1 MQNRYVDSSLY
12 RFLSRPKVILFG
24 SQYYYKTDDNESYR
38 LEVHLPNR
46 NKGRRLFAWIGYLIV
61 NPLAFAIHHIHSFAD
76 RSNRVSIR
84 NAIIQQNENQK
95 IDKTQLNLLFKSE
108 VTDSYDVL
116 LNTFDKKELELHYR
130 FCSIVKKIKKTEDW
144 NNQEILSE
152 FNATYQEAALNF
164 PIFLIAMHKLM
175 EAENIKTNHLLD
187 DPISQVERLVLQVDG
202 HRSPYNIT
210 YYRDD
215 AEKKPIDQRAPLVP
229 LTEGMTRE
237 RQQQLLADED
247 KKLIREKVYSIP
259 DNHILVF
266 RLCYATLIEMYHFA
280 KEKYANAAE
289 FYDKTNC
296 STSHQWRQG
305 FNTNMKLFN
314 SLFHHETFRHDL
326 AGQDG
331 DERVEKWTRIDTDKD
346 HGSFSPYPAT
356 RPTRPGL

>member
-1 MQNRYVDSSLY
+1 MQNRYVDSSIY
-12 RFLSRPKVILFG
+12 RVLSRPKAILFG
-24 SQYYYKTDDNESYR
+24 SQYYYKTNENELYQ
-38 LEVHLPNR
+38 LEVHLPSQN
-46 NKGRRLFAWIGYLIV
+46 NGRRFFAWIGYLIV
-61 NPLAFAIHHIHSFAD
+61 NPLAFVFNRLHSFID
-76 RSNRVSIR
+76 RSNRSSIR
-84 NAIIQQNENQK
+84 NAIIQQNSTQR
-95 IDKTQLNLLFKSE
+95 IDKIQLKHLFQTE
-108 VTDSYDVL
+108 VMESVDVL
-116 LNTFDKKELELHYR
+116 LNIFDKKELELHYR
-130 FCSIVKKIKKTEDW
+130 FHNIVKKIKKPEDW
-144 NNQEILSE
+144 NNQETRSE

-164 PIFLIAMHKLM
+164 PIYLIAMRKLM
-175 EAENIKTNHLLD
+175 LAENIKTNHLLD
-187 DPISQVERLVLQVDG
+187 DPLSQIERLVLQVDG
-202 HRSPYNIT
+202 HKSPYNIT
-210 YYRDD
+210 YYHDD
-215 AEKKPIDQRAPLVP
+215 VEKKPIDQRVPLVP

-237 RQQQLLADED
+237 RQQQLLAEED